1 MKKNLSYLLQNP
13 REKGV
18 LFAMPYTTYANQ
30 KSIRIHKPAV
40 SRDFLQIDNK
50 EWMAV
55 NKQLGPYCL
64 QLYLYL
70 AANAD
75 GFNLELSPQHAEN
88 DAGIRRTTFYEY
100 MRKLEICGY
109 LVWKHSNVFDFYT
122 TPRPADE
129 RTHPDKH
136 QERIE
141 FEANP
146 ACESTVSNESAAQK
160 SCPQD
165 DIQNPSTVQNCSH
178 GDIVIDNIYGTD
190 NSTDKDNIYLGET
203 CQGTFLPPR
212 AERTVSIPVPE
223 RKPIHPNGFR
233 F

>member
-1 MKKNLSYLLQNP
+1 
-13 REKGV
+13 
-18 LFAMPYTTYANQ
+18 
-30 KSIRIHKPAV
+30 
-40 SRDFLQIDNK
+40 
-50 EWMAV
+50 MAV
-55 NKQLGPYCL
+55 NKQLGPYGL

-109 LVWKHSNVFDFYT
+109 LVWKHSNVYDFYT
-122 TPRPADE
+122 TARPADE

-136 QERIE
+136 KEGIN

-146 ACESTVSNESAAQK
+146 ACESVVSSESAAEN

-165 DIQNPSTVQNCSH
+165 EMKNPSTVQNCSH

-190 NSTDKDNIYLGET
+190 NPTDKDNIYLGET

-212 AERTVSIPVPE
+212 AERTVNNPMPDRQPMHS
-223 RKPIHPNGFR
+223 NGFR

>member
-1 MKKNLSYLLQNP
+1 
-13 REKGV
+13 
-18 LFAMPYTTYANQ
+18 
-30 KSIRIHKPAV
+30 
-40 SRDFLQIDNK
+40 
-50 EWMAV
+50 MAL
-55 NKQLGPYCL
+55 NKQLGPYGL

-100 MRKLEICGY
+100 MRKLEINGY

-136 QERIE
+136 KEGIN
-141 FEANP
+141 FEENP
-146 ACESTVSNESAAQK
+146 ACESVVSNESATENSSPPDEIK
-160 SCPQD
+160 
-165 DIQNPSTVQNCSH
+165 NPSTVQVCSH

-223 RKPIHPNGFR
+223 RKPKHLSGFI

>member
-1 MKKNLSYLLQNP
+1 
-13 REKGV
+13 
-18 LFAMPYTTYANQ
+18 MPYTTYANQ
-30 KSIRIHKPAV
+30 RSIRIHKPAV
-40 SRDFLQIDNK
+40 AWDFLQIANK

-55 NKQLGPYCL
+55 NKQLGPYGL

-100 MRKLEICGY
+100 MRKLEIYGY
-109 LVWKHSNVFDFYT
+109 LVWKHTNVFDFYT

-136 QERIE
+136 KEGIN
-141 FEANP
+141 FEENP
-146 ACESTVSNESAAQK
+146 ACESVVNCESAAEN
-160 SCPQD
+160 SCPSD
-165 DIQNPSTVQNCSH
+165 EIENPSTAQVCSH

-190 NSTDKDNIYLGET
+190 NSTDKDDIYLGET
-203 CQGTFLPPR
+203 CLGTFLPPR
-212 AERTVSIPVPE
+212 AERTVSIPVPD
-223 RKPIHPNGFR
+223 RKPMHQNGFI

>member
-1 MKKNLSYLLQNP
+1 MKKNLSCLLQNP

-100 MRKLEICGY
+100 ILQLIHTSRIHFRHCSTLLFVINVIGY
-109 LVWKHSNVFDFYT
+109 ALTSVVV
-122 TPRPADE
+122 R
-129 RTHPDKH
+129 
-136 QERIE
+136 
-141 FEANP
+141 
-146 ACESTVSNESAAQK
+146 
-160 SCPQD
+160 
-165 DIQNPSTVQNCSH
+165 
-178 GDIVIDNIYGTD
+178 VIIR
-190 NSTDKDNIYLGET
+190 T
-203 CQGTFLPPR
+203 CQ
-212 AERTVSIPVPE
+212 SC
-223 RKPIHPNGFR
+223 KQK
-233 F
+233 

>member
-1 MKKNLSYLLQNP
+1 
-13 REKGV
+13 
-18 LFAMPYTTYANQ
+18 MPYTTYANQ

-88 DAGIRRTTFYEY
+88 DAGIRRTTFYDY
-100 MRKLEICGY
+100 MRKLEIFGY
-109 LVWKHSNVFDFYT
+109 LVWKHSNVYDFYT
-122 TPRPADE
+122 SARPADE

-136 QERIE
+136 QEKIE

-146 ACESTVSNESAAQK
+146 PCESVVSNESASGI
-160 SCPQD
+160 SCP
-165 DIQNPSTVQNCSH
+165 
-178 GDIVIDNIYGTD
+178 
-190 NSTDKDNIYLGET
+190 
-203 CQGTFLPPR
+203 
-212 AERTVSIPVPE
+212 
-223 RKPIHPNGFR
+223 
-233 F
+233 

>member
-1 MKKNLSYLLQNP
+1 
-13 REKGV
+13 
-18 LFAMPYTTYANQ
+18 MPYTTYANQ
-30 KSIRIHKPAV
+30 KSIRIHKPSV
-40 SRDFLQIDNK
+40 SRDFLQIPNAD
-50 EWMAV
+50 WTAV
-55 NKQLGPYCL
+55 NKQLGPYGL

-75 GFNLELSPQHAEN
+75 GYTLSLSPQNAEN

-100 MRKLEICGY
+100 MRKLEINGY
-109 LVWKHSNVFDFYT
+109 LVWKHTNVFDFYT
-122 TPRPADE
+122 TARPADE

-136 QERIE
+136 KEGIN
-141 FEANP
+141 FEVNP

-165 DIQNPSTVQNCSH
+165 DIQNPSTVQVCSH

-212 AERTVSIPVPE
+212 AVRTGSIPVPE

>member
-1 MKKNLSYLLQNP
+1 
-13 REKGV
+13 
-18 LFAMPYTTYANQ
+18 MPYTTYANQ

-40 SRDFLQIDNK
+40 TWDFLQIANS
-50 EWMAV
+50 EWMTV
-55 NKQLGPYCL
+55 NKQLGPYAL

-100 MRKLEICGY
+100 MRKLEINGY
-109 LVWKHSNVFDFYT
+109 LVWRHTNTYDFYT
-122 TPRPADE
+122 TARPADE

-146 ACESTVSNESAAQK
+146 SCESVVCNESATQNA
-160 SCPQD
+160 CPQD
-165 DIQNPSTVQNCSH
+165 EMKNPSAVQVCSH
-178 GDIVIDNIYGTD
+178 RDIVIDNI
-190 NSTDKDNIYLGET
+190 
-203 CQGTFLPPR
+203 
-212 AERTVSIPVPE
+212 
-223 RKPIHPNGFR
+223 
-233 F
+233 